1 MMGKWL
7 EVACFCTS
15 VFPNIPVFPRF
26 SRNKNRATS
35 PPESKPSLFS
45 LEPKAG
51 LWKLERTSYFHTIFD
66 DLTFFRESD
75 NFIFFRPINF
85 QAG

>member
-1 MMGKWL
+1 MGKWL
-7 EVACFCTS
+7 EVTCFRTF
-15 VFPNIPVFPRF
+15 VFSNIPVFPRF
-26 SRNKNRATS
+26 SRKKNGATS

-51 LWKLERTSYFHTIFD
+51 LWKLERTSCFHTIFD
-66 DLTFFRESD
+66 DLTFFREFD
-75 NFIFFRPINF
+75 DLIFFRPINF